1 MIEKEPSMA
10 DVYEPKPLVTTPTAD
25 GSVPAEQTA
34 AGEPAA
40 PAPAEGPPPALPN
53 PERASAYIAK
63 RLEPQIA
70 WFEAKS
76 ADSKRKHTAYSTTQI
91 AATAMIPV
99 ANLLPNS
106 SLSSTILAAIAGLAA
121 GLAALGSHRNHWLRY
136 RSAADALHKLR
147 VHYDLKV
154 PPFDGDDA
162 DLHLIDEA
170 EAIFSGEQTNWT
182 SLVRTL
188 TAGKVPTI
196 PLKHKKRDDDDDDN
210 DD

>member
-1 MIEKEPSMA
+1 MA
-10 DVYEPKPLVTTPTAD
+10 DQDEPKP
-25 GSVPAEQTA
+25 SIPAKTDDT
-34 AGEPAA
+34 
-40 PAPAEGPPPALPN
+40 PPALGEAIAG
-53 PERASAYIAK
+53 PEPTLVPEPAPRVADPARAAAYIER
-63 RLEPQIA
+63 RLDPQIA

-76 ADSKRKHTAYSTTQI
+76 VDAKRKHTVYSTTQI
-91 AATAMIPV
+91 AATGMIPV

-136 RSAADALHKLR
+136 RATADALHKLR
-147 VHYDLKV
+147 LHYDLKI
-154 PPFDGDDA
+154 PPFDGDEA

-188 TAGKVPTI
+188 TAGKI
-196 PLKHKKRDDDDDDN
+196 PSLPSKHRKRDDDDDS